1 MYLYPH
7 ILHYILLHF
16 VILDEKKK
24 NRAFYDAL
32 NLIGNQLMK
41 AKVFVNN
48 LEQVNESSM
57 KLEKIAVRFN

>member
-1 MYLYPH
+1 
-7 ILHYILLHF
+7 
-16 VILDEKKK
+16 LDEKKK